1 VNRRVA
7 AEPALYALSARLFA
21 LFCAAMAWA
30 FWPTYF
36 SRLFEQP
43 DLRFH
48 VHGVALVLW
57 CVLLVLQA
65 QLIRTGRRALHRAF
79 GMTAYVLA
87 PAVVLIS
94 VSFVHFRVAP
104 ALGGAPRLPPYGL
117 HFLAL
122 TLLSLLVFA
131 VFYGLAIAYRKR
143 APLHARFMV
152 ATVFPLFTPV
162 TDRLVGGH
170 WRALIAWLPQ
180 IDGTPILP
188 SAGFALVDAI
198 VAALAWWDWRANR
211 RAVFCVVLA
220 VLVIF
225 QTAVLSLH
233 RVAAW
238 NAFCVWFL
246 ALPLS

>member
-1 VNRRVA
+1 VSRGAV
-7 AEPALYALSARLFA
+7 AEPALHALSARLFA
-21 LFCAAMAWA
+21 LFCALMVWA

-43 DLRFH
+43 DVRFH
-48 VHGVALVLW
+48 LHGIALVLW

-65 QLIRTGRRALHRAF
+65 QLVRTGRRALHRAL
-79 GMTAYVLA
+79 GMTSYVLA
-87 PAVVLIS
+87 PAVVLVS

-104 ALGGAPRLPPYGL
+104 ALAGAPRLPPYGL

-131 VFYGLAIAYRKR
+131 VFYGLAIAYRRR
-143 APLHARFMV
+143 AAIHARFMI
-152 ATVFPLFTPV
+152 ATVFPLVTPV
-162 TDRLVGGH
+162 TDRLIGGH
-170 WRALIAWLPQ
+170 FRAVIAWLPQ

-188 SAGFALVDAI
+188 SAGFALADAI
-198 VAALAWWDWRANR
+198 LAGLAFWDWRANR
-211 RAVFCVVLA
+211 RTVFCVVLGL
-220 VLVIF
+220 LVIY
-225 QTAVLSLH
+225 QAAVLSLH
-233 RVAAW
+233 RSAAW